1 MPQAAFLFSIAGL
14 SLSLAGFSGL
24 VAAFKRGAPL
34 NPIDAFRLRELPEM
48 ALATT
53 FLAVL
58 TIPLIDALH
67 NEVVTIQIAS
77 GLAMLFTVAH
87 VLRLVTRVRQIGISQ
102 STGKQLLVTLAN
114 VLLLVTGAVS
124 LGLGTPTAYEWLL
137 VFMLA
142 RPMLAFVLVL
152 TEIAPG

>member
-1 MPQAAFLFSIAGL
+1 
-14 SLSLAGFSGL
+14 
-24 VAAFKRGAPL
+24 
-34 NPIDAFRLRELPEM
+34 
-48 ALATT
+48 
-53 FLAVL
+53 
-58 TIPLIDALH
+58 
-67 NEVVTIQIAS
+67 VVTIQIAS

-87 VLRLVTRVRQIGISQ
+87 VLRLVTRVRQIAISQ